1 MGQLAFTGTQLLIGM
16 IAIFVLVVAAIFILR
31 SLLSSKDPDS
41 LAEKYRERE
50 GGSPL
55 AARNKYPEADA
66 FKLSGPIWNAGL
78 ALSLLATVLA
88 FNWTTYEEV
97 VDIPDDALEME
108 EDIEVEPPR
117 TAEPPPPPPPPPP
130 PVIEEVPEEEIE
142 EEEEPVF
149 EDQSVEVEEETPPPP
164 PPPKKEAPP
173 PPPPPPPPPEPE
185 VEEIFKVVEQMPR
198 FPGCENEAGDDK
210 AKKACADK
218 KMLQFIYKNIK
229 YPAIARENGVE
240 GTVVIQFV
248 VEKDGSIKDARI
260 VRDIGAQCGS
270 EALRVVNMMNSM
282 GGKWTPGKQRG
293 KSVRVQF
300 NLPVKFRLE

>member
-1 MGQLAFTGTQLLIGM
+1 MGQLSFTGTQLLLGM
-16 IAIFVLVVAAIFILR
+16 IAIFVLIVAAIFILR
-31 SLLSSKDPDS
+31 SVLSGKEPEA
-41 LAEKYRERE
+41 LAEKYGSQS

-55 AARNKYPEADA
+55 TARNKYPEADA

-97 VDIPDDALEME
+97 VDIPEGALELE
-108 EDIEVEPPR
+108 EDFEVEPPR

-149 EDQSVEVEEETPPPP
+149 EDQTLEVEEE
-164 PPPKKEAPP
+164 
-173 PPPPPPPPPEPE
+173 
-185 VEEIFKVVEQMPR
+185 
-198 FPGCENEAGDDK
+198 

-218 KMLQFIYKNIK
+218 AMLQFIYKNIK
-229 YPAIARENGVE
+229 YPAIARENGVQ

-248 VEKDGSIKDARI
+248 VEKDGSIKDART
-260 VRDIGAQCGS
+260 VRDIGAQCGA
-270 EALRVVNMMNSM
+270 EALRVVNLMNTQ
-282 GGKWTPGKQRG
+282 GKKWTPGKQRG

>member
-1 MGQLAFTGTQLLIGM
+1 MEQLAFTGTQLILGLVAILVLI
-16 IAIFVLVVAAIFILR
+16 VATIFIMR
-31 SLLSSKDPDS
+31 NILSGKDPES
-41 LAEKYRERE
+41 LAEKYRNQES
-50 GGSPL
+50 GAPL
-55 AARNKYPEADA
+55 SARNKYPEADA

-78 ALSLLATVLA
+78 AMALLGTVLA
-88 FNWTTYEEV
+88 FNWTTYDEV
-97 VDIPDDALEME
+97 VDIPEGALELE
-108 EDIEVEPPR
+108 EDFEVEPPR

-149 EDQSVEVEEETPPPP
+149 EDQTLDVEEETPPPP
-164 PPPKKEAPP
+164 PPPKKEAP

-198 FPGCENEAGDDK
+198 FPGCEDQGGDDK

-218 KMLQFIYKNIK
+218 AMLQFIYKNIK
-229 YPAIARENGVE
+229 YPAIARENGVA

-248 VEKDGSIKDARI
+248 VEKDGSISGAKI
-260 VRDIGAQCGS
+260 VRDIGAQCGG
-270 EALRVVNMMNSM
+270 EALRVVNLMNSQ
-282 GGKWTPGKQRG
+282 GKKWTPGKQRG
-293 KSVRVQF
+293 KNVKVQF